1 MWHNILE
8 HWSEWAKLIGQ
19 EAVVGL
25 SIGGV
30 IGLFA
35 AIARKRP
42 GTSAWP
48 DALLGA
54 LGFVG
59 GAMGVASMRWGHT
72 TTTRNV
78 GGMIVSTTTIHYPH
92 PYRVAL
98 AAALI
103 LPVLL
108 ELFRAWRERAKARE
122 IKPVK

>member
-1 MWHNILE
+1 MPE
-8 HWSEWAKLIGQ
+8 HFQDWAKLIGL

-42 GTSAWP
+42 GVSAWF
-48 DALLGA
+48 DAILGA
-54 LGFVG
+54 IGFIG
-59 GAMGVASMRWGHT
+59 GSMAMAYMPWHHT
-72 TTTRNV
+72 TTSRNI

-108 ELFRAWRERAKARE
+108 ELVRSWRERKKVSTGTGLKAR
-122 IKPVK
+122 VD